1 MILLQT
7 VDLRKQFGE
16 TRACDNVNFTVNKG
30 EFLSLIGS
38 NGAGK
43 TSLVNL
49 ISAHLTPDSGQI
61 LFEGNDITFTT
72 VYERIKAGIARSFQI
87 VNLFDGLSVFDNV
100 AMSIFSRD
108 GKAVKIAA
116 LAEHDQD
123 VRNETFDVLGQFGL
137 KSMSAVLAGGLA
149 QGERK
154 LLDVAVAYA
163 LRPKLLFLDEPTTGL
178 DPVSRRQLWELIS
191 KFQAEG
197 KTIVLTTHYMEEA
210 ERLCD
215 RVAIV
220 DHGRI
225 IALGTPQELI
235 DKVDVSHLPPP
246 EPRKTSATL
255 EDVFVSLTGR
265 TLRDE

>member
-30 EFLSLIGS
+30 EFLSLVGS

-108 GKAVKIAA
+108 GKTAKIAA

-163 LRPKLLFLDEPTTGL
+163 LRPKLLFLDEPTSG
-178 DPVSRRQLWELIS
+178 VSTREKSQIMDTVSSVVRAGTVTAVVIEHDMDVVFRYSDRIVMMH
-191 KFQAEG
+191 EG
-197 KTIVLTTHYMEEA
+197 RFLA
-210 ERLCD
+210 D
-215 RVAIV
+215 
-220 DHGRI
+220 
-225 IALGTPQELI
+225 GTPEEI
-235 DKVDVSHLPPP
+235 KVNKDVANILLGVPL
-246 EPRKTSATL
+246 SA
-255 EDVFVSLTGR
+255 
-265 TLRDE
+265 

>member
-1 MILLQT
+1 VILLQT

-108 GKAVKIAA
+108 GKTVKIAA

-163 LRPKLLFLDEPTTGL
+163 LRPKLLFLDEPTSG
-178 DPVSRRQLWELIS
+178 VSTRDKSQIMDTVSSVVRAGAVTAVVIEHDMDVVFRFASRI
-191 KFQAEG
+191 
-197 KTIVLTTHYMEEA
+197 IVM
-210 ERLCD
+210 
-215 RVAIV
+215 VG
-220 DHGRI
+220 GRI
-225 IALGTPQELI
+225 LAQGTPQEIGADPHVREVYLG
-235 DKVDVSHLPPP
+235 K
-246 EPRKTSATL
+246 
-255 EDVFVSLTGR
+255 GR
-265 TLRDE
+265 HG